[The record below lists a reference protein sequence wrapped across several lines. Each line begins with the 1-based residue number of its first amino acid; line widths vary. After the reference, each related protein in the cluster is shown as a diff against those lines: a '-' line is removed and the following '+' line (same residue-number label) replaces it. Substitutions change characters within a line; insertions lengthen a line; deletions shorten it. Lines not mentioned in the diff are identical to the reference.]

1 MTLLT
6 VDELRE
12 HVKTSLVDDALE
24 RLLDDA
30 EAAIVRYA
38 GDLADVTE
46 YVDGGGPKLVLK
58 RRAAAITSIVESHG
72 SSPLTL
78 AVDDWRQLGAYVLER
93 LNTGTNRRSTFRGPV
108 QVVYELE
115 DDTATRKIVQLDL
128 VKLEIANNPGLAAE
142 TVGSWTQ
149 QYLTNS
155 SRTLPDSRGD
165 VLSRLREPG
174 VW

>member
-6 VDELRE
+6 VSELRE
-12 HVKTSLVDDALE
+12 HVQTSLVDDALE

-30 EAAIVRYA
+30 EASIVKHA

-46 YVDGGGPKLVLK
+46 FVDGGGPTLVLR
-58 RRAAAITSIVESHG
+58 RRADSITSVVESFG
-72 SSPLTL
+72 VGDVTL
-78 AVDDWRQLGAYVLER
+78 ATNDWRARGAYVLER
-93 LNTGTNRRSTFRGPV
+93 LRTGTNPRSSWRGPV
-108 QVVYELE
+108 QVVYEPE

-128 VKLEIANNPGLAAE
+128 IKLEIANNPGLAAE

-155 SRTLPDSRGD
+155 SRTLADSRGD

-174 VW
+174 IW